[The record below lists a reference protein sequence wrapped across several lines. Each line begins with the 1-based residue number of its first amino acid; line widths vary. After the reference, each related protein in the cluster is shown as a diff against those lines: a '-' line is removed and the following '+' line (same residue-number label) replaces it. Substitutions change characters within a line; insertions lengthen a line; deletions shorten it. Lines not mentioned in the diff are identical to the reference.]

1 MYTRSPSPVQ
11 TTNFHPVCT
20 PEALLQYE
28 IGQLV
33 GLPFPHPSHRAQKH
47 PPTHISRLIH
57 HIGKGESKNM
67 GCFLLSG
74 DKKLSKRKNRGA
86 VYSGDGA
93 QIGPICARTGE
104 KSHSVRRKAVFAHGL
119 GKNRIRCAGKPFLRT
134 NLQKNAFGAQES
146 RFCAR
151 TVATMDWG
159 LQWQCAINHNLY
171 YNII

>member
-74 DKKLSKRKNRGA
+74 DKKLSKRKNRGGRLFRRRCA
-86 VYSGDGA
+86 NRSDLRTDWGKIAFGA
-93 QIGPICARTGE
+93 QESRFCAPTC
-104 KSHSVRRKAVFAHGL
+104 KKMHSVRRKAVFAHGL
-119 GKNRIRCAGKPFLRT
+119 LPQWTGDFSGS
-134 NLQKNAFGAQES
+134 AQS
-146 RFCAR
+146 
-151 TVATMDWG
+151 
-159 LQWQCAINHNLY
+159 
-171 YNII
+171 IIIYTII